1 MTAAVTKSSKPVAI
15 VAIISFVAGAV
26 LIIAGGAVWGM
37 ITSQLKAEEI
47 TISAD
52 ADMLAGKKVGGPF
65 TAYAQAE
72 VINKHALKA
81 SDGLT
86 YAQLGAKV
94 TEFKDAAKAADTTA
108 SEEIAAAVD
117 KMDIA
122 KLNELAAAPEV
133 ISNTEQAAA
142 AQGQRNTVMNGS
154 FLRASLFSSVIAYG
168 VSALVMGLGVMF
180 LVIGFAFQRL
190 AAAPAAPVAATRAD
204 TV

>member
-1 MTAAVTKSSKPVAI
+1 MADSTSRFAP
-15 VAIISFVAGAV
+15 
-26 LIIAGGAVWGM
+26 IIADVRVIYGSGSIPLHRPVFEGNER
-37 ITSQLKAEEI
+37 QYL
-47 TISAD
+47 AD
-52 ADMLAGKKVGGPF
+52 CIDSNFVSS
-65 TAYAQAE
+65 
-72 VINKHALKA
+72 V
-81 SDGLT
+81 
-86 YAQLGAKV
+86 GAKV

-180 LVIGFAFQRL
+180 LAIGFAFQRL
-190 AAAPAAPVAATRAD
+190 AAAPVAPVAATRAD